1 MVLALCFLQNR
12 LIAWFG
18 VIGINKKKRYKRF
31 LNLTVFMTFLITK
44 NRFLDYLSFCSALPV
59 LG

>member
-12 LIAWFG
+12 IIAGFG

-31 LNLTVFMTFLITK
+31 LNLIVFMTFLITK
-44 NRFLDYLSFCSALPV
+44 TVF
-59 LG
+59 